1 MKALVIGA
9 GGVGSAIANIA
20 SRRSFI
26 SEMIIADR
34 NLSRA
39 EAAVTKLKDSR
50 FSAAEVNAAELEDV
64 RALIRKAN
72 PDIVVNAVDPRF
84 VMPIFLA
91 CEIENVNYMDMAMS
105 LSRPHPHYPNSE
117 TGVKLGDEQFA
128 RADTW
133 NKNGN
138 YAVVGMGIEPGMSDV
153 FARYAEDELFS
164 RIDYLAVMDGS
175 NLTVDGYDFAP
186 SFSIWT
192 TIEECLNPPLIFEEG
207 RGWYTTEPFS
217 ELETYDFPE
226 GIGPVEC
233 VNVEHEEAVLIPMK
247 VKAKEVRF
255 KYGLG
260 AQFIE
265 TLKTIHT
272 LGLDKKEKISVQGVE
287 VSPRELLAALL
298 PDPATI
304 GDKMHGKTCAG
315 TLVKGLGKD
324 GKPKAVY
331 IYNVVDNE
339 WSMKNY
345 GNQAVVWQTAINP
358 LIAMELIANGS
369 WKPAGISGPEWFPA
383 QPFLDLIAEYGSS
396 WHIRE
401 EEPKGIEI

>member
-1 MKALVIGA
+1 
-9 GGVGSAIANIA
+9 
-20 SRRSFI
+20 
-26 SEMIIADR
+26 
-34 NLSRA
+34 
-39 EAAVTKLKDSR
+39 
-50 FSAAEVNAAELEDV
+50 
-64 RALIRKAN
+64 
-72 PDIVVNAVDPRF
+72 
-84 VMPIFLA
+84 MPIFLA
-91 CEIENVNYMDMAMS
+91 CEEEKVNYMDMAMS
-105 LSRPHPHYPNSE
+105 LSIAHPTDPMN
-117 TGVKLGDEQFA
+117 TPGIKLGDEQFA
-128 RADTW
+128 RADAW
-133 NKNGN
+133 SKNGN

-217 ELETYDFPE
+217 ELETYDFPD

-233 VNVEHEEAVLIPMK
+233 VNVEHEEVVLIPMK

-287 VSPRELLAALL
+287 VSPRDLLAALL
-298 PDPATI
+298 PDPATL

-324 GKPKAVY
+324 GNPKAVY

-358 LIAMELIANGS
+358 LIAMELIDNGT
-369 WKPAGISGPEWFPA
+369 WKPAGINGPEWFPA
-383 QPFLDLIAEYGSS
+383 QPFLDLISEYGSS

-401 EEPKGIEI
+401 EEPKGIVK

>member
-1 MKALVIGA
+1 
-9 GGVGSAIANIA
+9 
-20 SRRSFI
+20 
-26 SEMIIADR
+26 
-34 NLSRA
+34 
-39 EAAVTKLKDSR
+39 
-50 FSAAEVNAAELEDV
+50 
-64 RALIRKAN
+64 
-72 PDIVVNAVDPRF
+72 
-84 VMPIFLA
+84 
-91 CEIENVNYMDMAMS
+91 MAMS
-105 LSRPHPHYPNSE
+105 LSIAHPTDPTNKP
-117 TGVKLGDEQFA
+117 GIKLGDEQFA
-128 RADTW
+128 RQKIWSD
-133 NKNGN
+133 KGI

-153 FARYAEDELFS
+153 FARYAQDELFS

-192 TIEECLNPPLIFEEG
+192 TIEECLNPPLIYEEG

-217 ELETYDFPE
+217 ELETFDFPE

-233 VNVEHEEAVLIPMK
+233 VNVEHEEVVLIPQK

-272 LGLDKKEKISVQGVE
+272 LGMDKKEKVKVGNVE
-287 VSPRELLAALL
+287 ISPRDLLASIL

-304 GDKMHGKTCAG
+304 GDLMHGKTCAG
-315 TLVKGLGKD
+315 TLVKGLAKD
-324 GKPKAVY
+324 GSPRAVY
-331 IYNVVDNE
+331 IYNVVDNK
-339 WSMKNY
+339 WSMANY

-358 LIAMELIANGS
+358 LIAMELIANGT
-369 WKPAGISGPEWFPA
+369 WKPEGISGPEWFAA
-383 QPFLDLIAEYGSS
+383 QPFLDLIVEYGSS

-401 EEPKGIEI
+401 EDTKGIVA

>member
-1 MKALVIGA
+1 VDASNV
-9 GGVGSAIANIA
+9 SNI
-20 SRRSFI
+20 RS
-26 SEMIIADR
+26 
-34 NLSRA
+34 
-39 EAAVTKLKDSR
+39 
-50 FSAAEVNAAELEDV
+50 
-64 RALIRKAN
+64 LIRDVN
-72 PDIVVNAVDPRF
+72 PDIVINAIDPRF

-91 CEIENVNYMDMAMS
+91 CEEEGVNYMDMAMS
-105 LSRPHPHYPNSE
+105 LSTPHPTDPFNKP
-117 TGVKLGDEQFA
+117 GVKLGDEQFA
-128 RADTW
+128 RHKVW
-133 NKNGN
+133 SEKGI

-153 FARYAEDELFS
+153 FARYAHDELFS

-192 TIEECLNPPLIFEEG
+192 TIEECLNPPLIYEDG

-217 ELETYDFPE
+217 ELETFDFPG

-233 VNVEHEEAVLIPMK
+233 VNVEHEEVVLIPQK
-247 VKAKEVRF
+247 VKAKQVRF

-272 LGLDKKEKISVQGVE
+272 LGMDKKEKVKVGNVE
-287 VSPRELLAALL
+287 ISPRDLLASIL

-304 GDKMHGKTCAG
+304 GDLMHGKTCAG

-358 LIAMELIANGS
+358 MIAMELIANGS
-369 WKPAGISGPEWFPA
+369 WKPEGISGPEWFPA
-383 QPFLDLIAEYGSS
+383 QPFLALIKEYGSS
-396 WHIRE
+396 WHIRDE
-401 EEPKGIEI
+401 DTQGIVI